1 MLRRI
6 LLALAIV
13 LCGVLGVATIATA
26 DGSGVTTPTVPPV
39 LAPPAA
45 LAYAPVAAATGIDPR
60 EQATVSVTDGT
71 LDAVTLTGPDGA
83 EVAGEPD
90 AERTSWSSTEELQYD
105 TTYTWSGS
113 ATGEDG
119 APVPVQGSF
128 TTISPESIAR
138 GIVNIG
144 DGRTVGVAAPIRIQF
159 DEHVEDRAAVE
170 RALSVETSVPVE
182 GAWGWLP
189 DEGGGSRVDWRPRE
203 YWPTGTQVTVT
214 ADLFGVPYGG
224 GAYGAADV
232 TSTFEI
238 GRSQIVKADAASH
251 RVTVIRDGQEVFDFP
266 ASFGLDS
273 DPRRNTRTGVH
284 VVTEKFADRR
294 MVSETFDYD
303 VMMKWAVR
311 ISNNGEFLHAQPAT
325 VSAQGSSNVSHGCIN
340 LSPEDAKAYY
350 DTALYGDPVEVTGT
364 GVDLSPRDG
373 DIWDWTLSWEDW
385 KGLSALNS

>member
-1 MLRRI
+1 VLRRI

-26 DGSGVTTPTVPPV
+26 DGSGVTAPTVPPV
-39 LAPPAA
+39 LAPPAT

-128 TTISPESIAR
+128 TTLSPESIVR

-159 DEHVEDRAAVE
+159 DEHIEDRAAAE

-203 YWPTGTQVTVT
+203 YWPAGTQVTVT

-251 RVTVIRDGQEVFDFP
+251 RVTVVRDGQEVFDFP

-325 VSAQGSSNVSHGCIN
+325 VSVQGSSNVSHGCIN
-340 LSPEDAKAYY
+340 LSPQDAKAYY

-364 GVDLSPRDG
+364 GVELSPRDG

-385 KGLSALNS
+385 KGLSALNG